1 MKKIINVDGMTCDH
15 CVSTIKQALENQ
27 VGIVN
32 VEVEIKKNQVVIE
45 IDETTAKIKD
55 IVEKII
61 EVGFEV
67 RM

>member
-1 MKKIINVDGMTCDH
+1 MKKIIIVDGMTCDH

>member
-32 VEVEIKKNQVVIE
+32 VEVEIKK
-45 IDETTAKIKD
+45 T
-55 IVEKII
+55 
-61 EVGFEV
+61 
-67 RM
+67 RSL

>member
-55 IVEKII
+55 IVGKII

>member
-55 IVEKII
+55 IVEK
-61 EVGFEV
+61 
-67 RM
+67 

>member
-1 MKKIINVDGMTCDH
+1 MKKIINVDGMTCDP

>member
-1 MKKIINVDGMTCDH
+1 MTCDH
-15 CVSTIKQALENQ
+15 CVSTFKQALENQ